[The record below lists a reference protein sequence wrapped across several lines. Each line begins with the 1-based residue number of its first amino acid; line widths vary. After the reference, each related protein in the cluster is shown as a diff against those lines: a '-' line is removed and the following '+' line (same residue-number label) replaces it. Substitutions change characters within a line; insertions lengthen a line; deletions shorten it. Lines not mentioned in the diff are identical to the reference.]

1 MYKKA
6 EVVSNEEVEFGK
18 GAIAF
23 QVDRELFN
31 SFKNV
36 MNWLKLNIEF
46 WNVGIGNQI
55 IKFTTLHSN

>member
-36 MNWLKLNIEF
+36 MN
-46 WNVGIGNQI
+46 
-55 IKFTTLHSN
+55 